1 VCLVELTFDPRVA
14 DEVGMNPM
22 RDTLLDFTGSCT
34 SGDGRLAENT
44 DEALY
49 GEEAFPTAGGLAS
62 AKQAKAPQT

>member
-1 VCLVELTFDPRVA
+1 LTFDPRVA